1 MYTKRHLNIE
11 NGKGVLM
18 TSINE
23 EYITEYIR
31 ELLPER
37 TPFLSE
43 LENYA
48 KENKVPI
55 IEPEI
60 AQFLR
65 FLLKLH
71 RPKEIL
77 EVGTAIGYSAITMA
91 ETLKDNFQI
100 TSLEKDPDMIEE
112 AILNIEK
119 AGFKDQIKIIEGDAL
134 ETFPHLSKHYDFIF
148 LDAAKGQYIEF
159 MNYSLKLLEPGGIIV
174 SDNVLY
180 KGMVAQKSEVKR
192 RQRTL
197 VTRLRGYLELIN
209 HIEGVTSSVIPI
221 GDGLALTYKELI
233 D

>member
-1 MYTKRHLNIE
+1 M
-11 NGKGVLM
+11 G
-18 TSINE
+18 SINE

-60 AQFLR
+60 AQLIR

-91 ETLKDNFQI
+91 ETLKKDFQI
-100 TSLEKDPDMIEE
+100 TSLEKDPLMIDL
-112 AILNIEK
+112 AMLNIEK
-119 AGFKDQIKIIEGDAL
+119 AGFKKEIKIIEGDAL
-134 ETFPHLSKHYDFIF
+134 DTFPHLTKQYDFIF

-159 MNYSLKLLEPGGIIV
+159 MDYSLKLLEPGGIIV

-180 KGMVAQKSEVKR
+180 KGLVAQKSEVKR

-197 VTRLRGYLELIN
+197 VTRLRAYLDLIN

>member
-1 MYTKRHLNIE
+1 MGNVNK
-11 NGKGVLM
+11 
-18 TSINE
+18 

-31 ELLPER
+31 KLLPER
-37 TPFLSE
+37 SPLLSE
-43 LENYA
+43 LEDYA
-48 KENKVPI
+48 KVNKVPI

-91 ETLKDNFQI
+91 ETLKEDFGI
-100 TSLEKDPDMIEE
+100 TSLEKDPHMVEK

-119 AGFKDQIKIIEGDAL
+119 SGFKEEIKIIEGDAL
-134 ETFPHLSKHYDFIF
+134 EIFPHLSKAYDFIF

-159 MNYSLKLLEPGGIIV
+159 MDYSLKLLKAGGIIV

-180 KGMVAQKSEVKR
+180 KGMVAQKTEVEKR
-192 RQRTL
+192 QKTL
-197 VTRLRGYLELIN
+197 VTRLRNYLELIN
-209 HIEGVTSSVIPI
+209 TTEGLSSSVIPI
-221 GDGLALTYKELI
+221 GDGLALTYKEEI
-233 D
+233 DWKA

>member
-1 MYTKRHLNIE
+1 MA
-11 NGKGVLM
+11 
-18 TSINE
+18 SINE
-23 EYITEYIR
+23 DYITEYIR
-31 ELLPER
+31 QLLPER
-37 TPFLSE
+37 SPLLSQ
-43 LENYA
+43 LETYA
-48 KENKVPI
+48 KANNVPI
-55 IEPEI
+55 IQPEI
-60 AQFLR
+60 AQLLR

-91 ETLKDNFQI
+91 ESLKTDFQI
-100 TSLEKDPDMIEE
+100 TSLEKDPLMIEE

-159 MNYSLKLLEPGGIIV
+159 MDYSLKLLEPGGIII

-180 KGMVAQKSEVKR
+180 KGMVAQKSVVKR